1 MAPKRRPPIPFCRS
15 RFSQLVAPAQAGA
28 HVRFQKMGS
37 RLRGNDRKRTR
48 RPRAGGGPCS
58 VSKMGSPLRGNDQRW
73 ERFCLR
79 GNDRKRGELRTR
91 RPRAGGG
98 PCSVSKNGFPPSRER
113 PEVGAVPAF

>member
-1 MAPKRRPPIPFCRS
+1 
-15 RFSQLVAPAQAGA
+15 
-28 HVRFQKMGS
+28 
-37 RLRGNDRKRTR
+37 
-48 RPRAGGGPCS
+48 RPRPRSLPNCCTS
-58 VSKMGSPLRGNDQRW
+58 NVNPPSPLRGNDQRW

-113 PEVGAVPAF
+113 PEVGAVPAFAGTTKGGGGFPPARERPGAGA